1 MPQIVFIRIIIS
13 SISIFLVQIEFV
25 PLCHKCSSDKISFQK
40 YVNIRR
46 QIYLQKPKTENGI
59 RTHNQRE
66 RFSIT
71 QSNLNHR
78 NTRSF
83 SLSLSLI
90 GPIYVLVF
98 YGEYAIPTG
107 HVMPFVEA
115 DTLRGYIIN
124 MIAQM
129 FVGACALIS
138 VLTIEIAGCVINN
151 TYKTMANIVCYNMRK
166 FSDHLRHGTFS
177 YANEVEFRNILVQ
190 LQDLEAYIRELN
202 KLFYWKFFLQPILT
216 TGCVSLAIF
225 AQLMV
230 DRLFFN

>member
-1 MPQIVFIRIIIS
+1 MLTFAGKFIY
-13 SISIFLVQIEFV
+13 
-25 PLCHKCSSDKISFQK
+25 K
-40 YVNIRR
+40 N
-46 QIYLQKPKTENGI
+46 QKPRTELEHIINESASQLL
-59 RTHNQRE
+59 NQT
-66 RFSIT
+66 FIIVT
-71 QSNLNHR
+71 LVV
-78 NTRSF
+78 F

-90 GPIYVLVF
+90 GPMYVLVF

-129 FVGACALIS
+129 FVGACAFIS